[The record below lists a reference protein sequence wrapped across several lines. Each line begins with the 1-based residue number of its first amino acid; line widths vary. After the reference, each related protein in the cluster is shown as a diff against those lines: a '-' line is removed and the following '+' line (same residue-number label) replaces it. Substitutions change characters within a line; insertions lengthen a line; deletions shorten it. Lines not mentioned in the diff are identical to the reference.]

1 MNNVDSINRQILEL
15 NHRKKKLELE
25 INGINSTIQFLREQ
39 KETYNQLKK
48 QIEQTSRNELKYASK
63 PSTDWKCIFHYKRRC
78 SCEMHYGLPLC
89 LPVTVLLTYHVYF
102 HSQTLRT

>member
-39 KETYNQLKK
+39 KELLEGAKGTNQTTY
-48 QIEQTSRNELKYASK
+48 
-63 PSTDWKCIFHYKRRC
+63 DD
-78 SCEMHYGLPLC
+78 
-89 LPVTVLLTYHVYF
+89 LL
-102 HSQTLRT
+102 SD

>member
-39 KETYNQLKK
+39 KELLEGVKGTNQTTY
-48 QIEQTSRNELKYASK
+48 
-63 PSTDWKCIFHYKRRC
+63 DD
-78 SCEMHYGLPLC
+78 
-89 LPVTVLLTYHVYF
+89 LL
-102 HSQTLRT
+102 SD